1 MTLEVFEHM
10 NKLIK
15 LITVIAI
22 TSTSLHGHATPIT
35 YDFVGNIESIFST
48 SGGQSYEC
56 LLTSCSD
63 PLEHDT
69 IDIGAE
75 FSGQFIFDLDAS
87 PQDGGTEALAY
98 YPSIF
103 YTQDFLTYPGAF
115 TDVALRVTE
124 QVGTNIRRYMLQNLY
139 WNTSAL
145 GDSQVLPGEFDFS
158 QALFALAP
166 NAGCEGCTVG
176 GRASVTIATSVPEP
190 STLALFAIGLLGMQ
204 LARRQILLKT

>member
-1 MTLEVFEHM
+1 M

-22 TSTSLHGHATPIT
+22 TSISLAGHATPIT
-35 YDFVGNIESIFST
+35 YDFVGKIESIFST
-48 SGGQSYEC
+48 SEQSYEC
-56 LLTSCSD
+56 LLTSCSAGV
-63 PLEHDT
+63 EHNT
-69 IDIGAE
+69 IDIDDE

-87 PQDGGTEALAY
+87 PQDGSTPALAY

-103 YTQDFLTYPGAF
+103 YTQDFLTYPGDF

-124 QVGTNIRRYMLQNLY
+124 QAGTNIRRYMLQNLY
-139 WNTSAL
+139 WNTSVL
-145 GDSQVLPGEFDFS
+145 DDSQVLPGEFDFS
-158 QALFALAP
+158 EALFALAP
-166 NAGCEGCTVG
+166 NAGCDGCTVG
-176 GRASVTIATSVPEP
+176 GRAYVTIATSVPEP

>member
-1 MTLEVFEHM
+1 
-10 NKLIK
+10 
-15 LITVIAI
+15 
-22 TSTSLHGHATPIT
+22 
-35 YDFVGNIESIFST
+35 
-48 SGGQSYEC
+48 
-56 LLTSCSD
+56 
-63 PLEHDT
+63 
-69 IDIGAE
+69 
-75 FSGQFIFDLDAS
+75 
-87 PQDGGTEALAY
+87 
-98 YPSIF
+98 
-103 YTQDFLTYPGAF
+103 
-115 TDVALRVTE
+115 
-124 QVGTNIRRYMLQNLY
+124 MLQNLY